1 VVRATWVVSFSL
13 IGVEMV
19 GRPSV
24 DTRKNA
30 GEVEEVLPLNQT
42 RVTVQ
47 MKPVQRNV
55 KNTLG
60 RRQKLKKLERERGQ
74 PGAT

>member
-1 VVRATWVVSFSL
+1 VVRATWVVRFSL

-24 DTRKNA
+24 ETRKNA

-47 MKPVQRNV
+47 MKPVQRKG

-60 RRQKLKKLERERGQ
+60 RKQRLKKVERERGQ